1 MVLDDKAFLGYY
13 SMLYLN
19 LCNEEPPP
27 PLISLTI
34 NRILLEG
41 SSLLLTIFSIFLTS
55 LCLIA
60 QEKCVALAT
69 YNHYKL

>member
-1 MVLDDKAFLGYY
+1 MVLDDKAFLGYNNY

-19 LCNEEPPP
+19 LCNEEP

-41 SSLLLTIFSIFLTS
+41 SSLLLTSIFLNFS
-55 LCLIA
+55 YI
-60 QEKCVALAT
+60 CV
-69 YNHYKL
+69 

>member
-1 MVLDDKAFLGYY
+1 MIKHSLATIFNAI
-13 SMLYLN
+13 S
-19 LCNEEPPP
+19 NEEP

-41 SSLLLTIFSIFLTS
+41 SSLLLTILSIFLTSAIS